1 MTVANEEEMSL
12 HAYLLGGLPLD
23 EQMRLEERLLLDRD
37 YVELLLIVEEEL
49 IDDYLQGTLSAH
61 ERAQFE
67 THFLTTPD
75 RRRKLRRAKVLR
87 RYVNN
92 AQSAPSQPHAREVA
106 RRAPWWRAFL
116 TPAWG
121 AAVAAFLV
129 LGIGIGIWRGF
140 FSQSLADKGRA
151 SLQAALRQSPLEAR
165 IGGFDWPPPRVTLS
179 SESDNVPDKTS
190 LESAERY
197 LRAAV
202 AMQPGPDSYHALGQF
217 YLAKGELDSAIEQF
231 DRALEGDPK
240 NAKLHNDLG
249 VALMERA
256 IDSQKKNSDQSVQDF
271 NRSVKH
277 LKEARALDDSLLE
290 ALFNLALCH
299 QYMPVPSQAEAE
311 WRDYLERDGSS
322 QWADEARRHLKELE
336 DKKQQDSRDKEALL
350 QEFLSAYRTYDHEAA
365 WKILRGTR
373 EVINGRLIWWQLLGA
388 FCSIA
393 KARPAEARKRLKVLR
408 YVGKL
413 ELYLGDEA
421 GEAKGDHY
429 VSELE
434 AFYRRSPPAMW
445 AKLAEAHKQINDGNQ
460 LLLNERLDKAY
471 ICYRTAR
478 DILKSAGDVWEVLLT
493 DYLIGL
499 CHIQKGDIDQS
510 LGIFS
515 QLVTDCRNKGYLW
528 LLGQSLF
535 SLGMVR
541 DSKAEHSEAK
551 ENTEEAL
558 QISEK
563 IQDSYNIQRSLAQIA
578 DQYRKMANYAKATTY
593 VNRCLIQMSSF
604 WPGERQ
610 MWRNYDQLTQVL
622 MATRLYHAAADY
634 ANEALRLA
642 LEKEVPRFIYVSY
655 THLAVLRGIQQDYTE
670 ALKLAQLGLETAPAA
685 GVPRAYASL
694 QMGHLHRLAGDFSQ
708 ALYDYDQSIK
718 YIDLVEQSP
727 GHKEDSEAERAGT
740 NRLQALRYDVHKGR
754 LFCLFAGGGDAEA
767 AEKELKTTLGLL
779 EAHRKS
785 IREEQNRNTFF
796 DHEQSVYDAAI
807 DFQYSRKGDSQAVFD
822 YSEQSR
828 ARSLLD
834 LITTNSQGGDDQPPP
849 SWQPQSLSE
858 IQRRLPDKTQL
869 VEYAALDDKLLICL
883 VSKSDFSVTKVQVTL
898 GDLTDKVMKFR
909 KSILNRTPDMRVT
922 PEIRAQAQELY
933 RLLID
938 PIKLSPEKGERVCFV
953 ADKVLNTLPFGAL
966 ASPSSNRY
974 LVEDYQLTMEPSATI
989 YVVCCERKHYLSDTD
1004 HERLLAVGDSSFDH
1018 SAHRSLPSLPSTREQ
1033 VESIARLYSPG
1044 PPPLTGNSARK
1055 DQVKQGM
1062 ENADVIHI
1070 ASHYEVDKGSAMK
1083 SGLLLAPEPGADGSA
1098 GSLQAGEVR
1107 GLNLH
1112 SRAPLVVLSACNSG
1126 VEDYYSG
1133 EGMIGMSC
1141 MFIAAGA
1148 PLVVASLWEVE
1159 VQATDDLM
1167 VNFHTYRKQQR
1178 MPSVDALTEAQRDM
1192 LSGRKGERYQH
1203 PYYWAGFTA
1212 IGAHTDF

>member
-61 ERAQFE
+61 DRAQFE

-92 AQSAPSQPHAREVA
+92 AQSAPPQPHARGVA
-106 RRAPWWRAFL
+106 RGAPWWRAFL

-121 AAVAAFLV
+121 AALAAFLV
-129 LGIGIGIWRGF
+129 LGIGIGVWRGF

-151 SLQAALRQSPLEAR
+151 SLQAALRESPVEAR
-165 IGGFDWPPPRVTLS
+165 IGGFDWPPPRLTLS
-179 SESDNVPDKTS
+179 SESDNVSDETS

-256 IDSQKKNSDQSVQDF
+256 IGLQKKDSDQSVQDF

-311 WRDYLERDGSS
+311 WRDYLERDSGS

-336 DKKQQDSRDKEALL
+336 DKKQQDSQAKEALL
-350 QEFLSAYRTYDHEAA
+350 QHFLSAYRSSDLTNVDDQA
-365 WKILRGTR
+365 WNILRGTR
-373 EVINGRLIWWQLLGA
+373 EVINGRLIWWQLLDPLNSTA
-388 FCSIA
+388 EKRA
-393 KARPAEARKRLKVLR
+393 AEASERLQALR
-408 YVGKL
+408 YVGEL
-413 ELYLGDEA
+413 ELQRAGDP
-421 GEAKGDHY
+421 Y
-429 VSELE
+429 VSELGG
-434 AFYRRSPPAMW
+434 FYRGSPPAVRTR
-445 AKLAEAHKQINDGNQ
+445 LADAHGEINKGNK
-460 LLLNERLDKAY
+460 LLLNEDLNEAY
-471 ICYRTAR
+471 ICYGKAR
-478 DILKSAGDVWEVLLT
+478 EIFKSAGDVWEVLLT
-493 DYLIGL
+493 DYLMGL

-510 LGIFS
+510 LDIFS
-515 QLVTDCRNKGYLW
+515 RLVTDCRNKGYQW
-528 LLGQSLF
+528 LLGQSF
-535 SLGMVR
+535 YSLGMVLDR
-541 DSKAEHSEAK
+541 KAEHSEAE
-551 ENTEEAL
+551 ENTEQAL

-563 IQDSYNIQRSLAQIA
+563 MQDLYNIQRSLTQIA
-578 DQYRKMANYAKATTY
+578 DQYRKMANYAEATTY
-593 VNRCLIQMSSF
+593 VNRCLEQMRSW
-604 WPGERQ
+604 WPGARQ

-622 MATRLYHAAADY
+622 VATGLYSAAADY

-642 LEKEVPRFIYVSY
+642 LEEKDPRFIYVSY

-670 ALKLAQLGLETAPAA
+670 ALKLAQLGLETAPKS
-685 GVPRAYASL
+685 GDPRAYAAL
-694 QMGHLHRLAGDFSQ
+694 QMGHLHRQAGDFSQ
-708 ALYDYDQSIK
+708 ALYDYDQAIK
-718 YIDLVEQSP
+718 YIDSVEESA
-727 GHKEDSEAERAGT
+727 GHKENSGT
-740 NRLQALRYDVHKGR
+740 KKLQALRYDVHKGR
-754 LFCLFAGGGDAEA
+754 LFCLFAGGGDPEA
-767 AEKELKTTLGLL
+767 AEEELKTTLGLL
-779 EAHRKS
+779 EAHRTS
-785 IREEQNRNTFF
+785 ILEEQNRNTFF
-796 DHEQSVYDAAI
+796 DREQSVYDAAI

-834 LITTNSQGGDDQPPP
+834 LITTNSQGGDDRPPP

-858 IQRRLPDKTQL
+858 IQRRMPDKTQL

-922 PEIRAQAQELY
+922 PDIRAQAQELY
-933 RLLID
+933 GLLID

-953 ADKVLNTLPFGAL
+953 ADKVLNTLPFRAL

-974 LVEDYQLTMEPSATI
+974 LFEDYQLTMEPSATI
-989 YVVCCERKHYLSDTD
+989 YVACCERKNHRSDTD

-1018 SAHRSLPSLPSTREQ
+1018 SAHPSLPSLPSTREQ

-1083 SGLLLAPEPGADGSA
+1083 SGLLLAPEPGANGSA